1 MNSKKLYLIDNE
13 PATASDIIKAAEE
26 LDDSFANDWLKSTSM
41 AAMILRA
48 NGHSVEQAN
57 SEAET

>member
-13 PATASDIIKAAEE
+13 PATASDVIKAAEE

-57 SEAET
+57 E